1 MHVHTVLFTHL
12 IVQLSLSSKL
22 VWPLP
27 VDDIEAVF
35 VQYLPL
41 QTRISQFS
49 LKLLPSLQWPHTSRC
64 SRENQISLLSVSL
77 VKSNGTYL

>member
-27 VDDIEAVF
+27 VNDIEAVF

-41 QTRISQFS
+41 QSRIRQFS
-49 LKLLPSLQWPHTSRC
+49 LKLFSSLQWSHTSRC
-64 SRENQISLLSVSL
+64 SRED
-77 VKSNGTYL
+77 